1 MDRFNKLGALFV
13 RLPMLTGGIIT
24 MIIGFGHIF
33 MPTAGYEDTVIFSMA
48 PAIRD
53 HFYYLGTYAICIF
66 LLALGFIS
74 IYFSRIELSIHTII
88 ISSILAILWIGRTI
102 LEFIYPVEIKIFML
116 QKPHNALRIVIS
128 TLALLYSITSFY
140 GWALKDNFRFQRK
153 KDSL

>member
-1 MDRFNKLGALFV
+1 
-13 RLPMLTGGIIT
+13 MLTGGIIT
-24 MIIGFGHIF
+24 MIIGIGHIF
-33 MPTAGYEDTVIFSMA
+33 MPTTGYEDTVTFSMA

-74 IYFSRIELSIHTII
+74 ICFSRIELSIHTII
-88 ISSILAILWIGRTI
+88 ISSVLAILWIGRTI

-116 QKPHNALRIVIS
+116 QKPHNSLRIVIS

-140 GWALKDNFRFQRK
+140 GGTLKDNFRFQRK